1 MTRLSDVYTDS
12 SDLPAFLTSA
22 DKARFARDDI
32 AFYISNIRFHE
43 GGRYG
48 SQWYIDIVTADE
60 QGGEYTMTLP
70 MEPRRDKMMRV
81 LLDNL
86 RQTNEY
92 IGPVK
97 LVGKPN
103 NFGTLYY
110 SIEDATDD

>member
-1 MTRLSDVYTDS
+1 MTRLSDIYTDS
-12 SDLPAFLTSA
+12 SELPAFLTSA

-32 AFYISNIRFHE
+32 AFYIENIRFVE

-48 SQWYIDIVTADE
+48 SQWYLNIVTNVDSV
-60 QGGEYTMTLP
+60 EYTMTLP
-70 MEPRRDKMMRV
+70 MEPRRDKMMRA

-92 IGPVK
+92 IGPVI

-110 SIEDATDD
+110 SIEDAADD

>member
-22 DKARFARDDI
+22 DKARFARDSVP
-32 AFYISNIRFHE
+32 FYIEDIRSVE
-43 GGRYG
+43 GGKYG
-48 SQWYIDIVTADE
+48 SQWYLDILTDDATT
-60 QGGEYTMTLP
+60 EYTLTLP
-70 MEPRRDKMMRV
+70 MEPRRDKMMRA

-86 RQTNEY
+86 RQTNEC